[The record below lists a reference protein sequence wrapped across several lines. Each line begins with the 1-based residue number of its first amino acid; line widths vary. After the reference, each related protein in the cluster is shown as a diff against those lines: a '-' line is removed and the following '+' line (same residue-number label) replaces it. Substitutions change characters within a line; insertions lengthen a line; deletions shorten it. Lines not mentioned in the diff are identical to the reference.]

1 MPASLLVLALS
12 AFAIGT
18 TEFVIMGLLPQ
29 VAGDLRVSIPSA
41 GWLISGYAFA
51 VAFGAPLMAMATA
64 RLERKKALL
73 ALMGIFDLVGTTASG
88 WLTDRYDPRRLLF
101 VVNNPAFFMSHRV
114 PVALAAQ
121 RAGYEIHVAT
131 MDGPAVAEIEA
142 LGMTHHAIPMTRSG
156 KHPLQELGTLLAL
169 VRLFRRLRPDIVHL
183 VTIKPVLY
191 GGIAARLTR
200 VPGMVA
206 AISGLGFV
214 FLSNSLKMRLV
225 RAVVAR
231 LYRLALGH
239 PNSRVI
245 FQNASD
251 RDLLKSL
258 GAVRDGQVVLIRGA
272 GVDLQAYRAVP
283 EPPAPPV
290 VVTMVARLL
299 RDKGV
304 QEFVQAARLLRE
316 RGVPVTMQ
324 LVGGVDAGNPT
335 SATPEE
341 VQAWEREGCVRA
353 LGERSDVAG
362 LYAASHIAV
371 LPSYREGLPKS
382 LLEAAACG
390 RAVVTTD
397 VPGCR
402 DAIEPGETGV
412 LVPVRRAGHGRGLRL
427 HGHALHRQRRGQRQR
442 RLQIRHRRGQRLG
455 HPLHAVLH
463 RHPGQLPEGQHRR
476 RRPGPGQPAGARN
489 RRLQLRQHPGQALEG
504 HLGRGPGR
512 GRHRQRAAHAR
523 DRGHAAPRV
532 RRGQD
537 APGGRGFRMSAGLK
551 VARDGAVLTLTI
563 DRPDRRNALD
573 VATYAALSE
582 QLTLAGGDQT
592 LAAVILTGAGGNF
605 TAGNDL
611 RDFQVERGAGD
622 SAGTSRAEITAAV
635 RSSRLISRP
644 PSNTESRISSGSLGM
659 PTLMEYTELPK
670 VIWPRPSRK

>member
-1 MPASLLVLALS
+1 M
-12 AFAIGT
+12 
-18 TEFVIMGLLPQ
+18 
-29 VAGDLRVSIPSA
+29 SA
-41 GWLISGYAFA
+41 G
-51 VAFGAPLMAMATA
+51 
-64 RLERKKALL
+64 
-73 ALMGIFDLVGTTASG
+73 
-88 WLTDRYDPRRLLF
+88 RRLLF

-121 RAGYEIHVAT
+121 QAGYEVHVAT
-131 MDGPAVAEIEA
+131 MDGPAVADIQA

-169 VRLFRRLRPDIVHL
+169 IRLFRHLRPQIVHL

-214 FLSNSLKMRLV
+214 FLSNSLKMKLV

-258 GAVRDGQVVLIRGA
+258 GAVRDAQVVMIRGA
-272 GVDLQAYRAVP
+272 GVDLNEYRAQP

-316 RGVPVTMQ
+316 RGLPVTMQ
-324 LVGGVDAGNPT
+324 LVGGVDAGNPA
-335 SATPEE
+335 SATQDD
-341 VQAWEREGCVRA
+341 VDAWQQEGCVRA
-353 LGERSDVAG
+353 LGERSDVAA

-382 LLEAAACG
+382 LIEAAACA

-402 DAIEPGETGV
+402 DAIEPGETGL
-412 LVPVRRAGHGRGLRL
+412 LVPVRDVQALADAIARL
-427 HGHALHRQRRGQRQR
+427 A
-442 RLQIRHRRGQRLG
+442 
-455 HPLHAVLH
+455 
-463 RHPGQLPEGQHRR
+463 ED
-476 RRPGPGQPAGARN
+476 PA
-489 RRLQLRQHPGQALEG
+489 LRQSMGAAGRALAE
-504 HLGRGPGR
+504 REFNI
-512 GRHRQRAAHAR
+512 
-523 DRGHAAPRV
+523 DR
-532 RRGQD
+532 
-537 APGGRGFRMSAGLK
+537 
-551 VARDGAVLTLTI
+551 VARIHVEIYD
-563 DRPDRRNALD
+563 
-573 VATYAALSE
+573 ALS
-582 QLTLAGGDQT
+582 A
-592 LAAVILTGAGGNF
+592 
-605 TAGNDL
+605 
-611 RDFQVERGAGD
+611 
-622 SAGTSRAEITAAV
+622 
-635 RSSRLISRP
+635 
-644 PSNTESRISSGSLGM
+644 
-659 PTLMEYTELPK
+659 
-670 VIWPRPSRK
+670 

>member
-1 MPASLLVLALS
+1 M
-12 AFAIGT
+12 
-18 TEFVIMGLLPQ
+18 
-29 VAGDLRVSIPSA
+29 SA
-41 GWLISGYAFA
+41 G
-51 VAFGAPLMAMATA
+51 
-64 RLERKKALL
+64 
-73 ALMGIFDLVGTTASG
+73 
-88 WLTDRYDPRRLLF
+88 RRLLF

-121 RAGYEIHVAT
+121 QAGYEVHVAT
-131 MDGPAVAEIEA
+131 MDGPAVADIQA

-169 VRLFRRLRPDIVHL
+169 IRLFRHLRPQIVHL

-214 FLSNSLKMRLV
+214 FLSNSLKMKLV

-258 GAVRDGQVVLIRGA
+258 GAVRDAQVVMIRGA
-272 GVDLQAYRAVP
+272 GVDLNEYRAQP

-316 RGVPVTMQ
+316 RGLPVTMQ
-324 LVGGVDAGNPT
+324 LVGGVDAGNPA
-335 SATPEE
+335 SATQDD
-341 VQAWEREGCVRA
+341 VDAWQQEGCVRA
-353 LGERSDVAG
+353 LGERSDVAA

-382 LLEAAACG
+382 LIEAAACA

-402 DAIEPGETGV
+402 DAIEPGETGL
-412 LVPVRRAGHGRGLRL
+412 LVPVRDAQALVDAIARL
-427 HGHALHRQRRGQRQR
+427 A
-442 RLQIRHRRGQRLG
+442 
-455 HPLHAVLH
+455 
-463 RHPGQLPEGQHRR
+463 ED
-476 RRPGPGQPAGARN
+476 PA
-489 RRLQLRQHPGQALEG
+489 LRQSMGAAGRALAE
-504 HLGRGPGR
+504 REFNI
-512 GRHRQRAAHAR
+512 
-523 DRGHAAPRV
+523 DR
-532 RRGQD
+532 
-537 APGGRGFRMSAGLK
+537 
-551 VARDGAVLTLTI
+551 VARIHVEIYD
-563 DRPDRRNALD
+563 
-573 VATYAALSE
+573 ALS
-582 QLTLAGGDQT
+582 A
-592 LAAVILTGAGGNF
+592 
-605 TAGNDL
+605 
-611 RDFQVERGAGD
+611 
-622 SAGTSRAEITAAV
+622 
-635 RSSRLISRP
+635 
-644 PSNTESRISSGSLGM
+644 
-659 PTLMEYTELPK
+659 
-670 VIWPRPSRK
+670 